1 MSLMNRKYLVAGFS
15 MLIFLF
21 AACDEKN
28 QNAERSRSMMDMKRD
43 ALSDSVFADEFSKM
57 EFRDDGTV
65 FVYSHDVA
73 LGPEGDSWVKDF
85 EGTYSAFPEKNL
97 LTLSAKKLCFQS
109 QTMSSFEA
117 YVQKNLDAT
126 VADVSQMLLDGSMDM
141 DSTSQ
146 KYFMEI
152 NRQSIEAVGKAALD
166 DTVSYLYYLSEDEN
180 QLTLVQKKSD
190 SAGSEDIVFSE
201 DDSGDYEID
210 VYGGEIIIYP
220 LTKLN
225 SDGER
230 EEAGE
235 ESTSYT
241 AFVEWMD
248 GHRKFSGPVYK
259 NFVIEKGDKTYMKIS
274 KPGRISGTFSF
285 SSSYTDAGESISG
298 SSYILKSEI
307 SFDETPDEL
316 SNLKSASMSQ
326 EMVSMPFVFER
337 K

>member
-1 MSLMNRKYLVAGFS
+1 MSLMNRKYLIAGFS

-21 AACDEKN
+21 AACDEKSR
-28 QNAERSRSMMDMKRD
+28 NADRSQTMMDVKRD
-43 ALSDSVFADEFSKM
+43 ALSDSVFADELSKM
-57 EFRDDGTV
+57 EFRNDGTV

-73 LGPEGDSWVKDF
+73 VDPDGDSWVKDF

-97 LTLSAKKLCFQS
+97 LKLNATKLCFQN
-109 QTMSSFEA
+109 QTMSSFES

-126 VADVSQMLLDGSMDM
+126 VANITEMLLNGSMDM
-141 DSTSQ
+141 DSASQ

-152 NRQSIEAVGKAALD
+152 NRQSIESMGKAALD
-166 DTVSYLYYLSEDEN
+166 DTVNYLYYLSEDEN

-190 SAGSEDIVFSE
+190 NPGSEDIVFSE
-201 DDSGDYEID
+201 DDSGEYEID
-210 VYGGEIIIYP
+210 VYGSEIIIYP

-230 EEAGE
+230 EEVGE

-248 GHRKFSGPVYK
+248 GHRKFSGAVYK
-259 NFVIEKGDKTYMKIS
+259 NFVIENGDKTYMKIS
-274 KPGRISGTFSF
+274 KPGRVSGTFSF

-307 SFDETPDEL
+307 AFDETPEEL

-337 K
+337 E